1 MNHEPTTE
9 AGFMDSI
16 FWPSDPPSKP
26 QDKYFESYSHY
37 GIHEDMLK
45 DKQRTKAFKSAIL
58 NNKFLFKDKIVLDIG
73 CGTGILSFFAAKAG
87 ASHVYAIDNSSII
100 LSAMQIAEI
109 NKFSKITFIHG
120 KVEEVSLPVSSVD
133 IIISDWMGYFL
144 LYENMLE
151 TIIYARNKW
160 LVPGGLMFPDRA
172 RLFFAGIEDAKF
184 KDEKFEFWNDVYG
197 IDMSLLRGVSLK
209 EAHIEEITSDAI
221 LSTSFPIFEVDLLRI
236 SAEEIEF
243 VSQYEIQFTRNDFMH
258 ALMAWFEVSFNQCHV
273 PVSFSTSPRVK
284 ETRWKQT
291 VFYLENSQPVCVGQI
306 LRGSVAIRKNLVE
319 PRGLDIKIS
328 FKIVNTK
335 YPLNTVQ
342 YFSLTR

>member
-1 MNHEPTTE
+1 MNHEPTSE
-9 AGFMDSI
+9 AGFTDPI
-16 FWPSDPPSKP
+16 FWPSDPPTKP
-26 QDKYFESYSHY
+26 LDKYFESYSHY

-45 DKQRTKAFKSAIL
+45 DKQRTRAFKNAIL
-58 NNKFLFKDKIVLDIG
+58 NNRYLFKDKTVLDIG
-73 CGTGILSFFAAKAG
+73 CGTGILSFFAVKAG

-100 LSAMQIAEI
+100 LSAMQIAEL
-109 NKFSKITFIHG
+109 NRFSAITFIHG
-120 KVEEVSLPVSSVD
+120 KVEEVSLPCSTVD

-160 LVPGGLMFPDRA
+160 LVPGGMMFPDRA
-172 RLFFAGIEDAKF
+172 RLFLAGIEDAKF

-197 IDMSLLRGVSLK
+197 IDMSILRGKSLQ

-221 LSTSFPIFEVDLLRI
+221 LSTSFPVFEVDLLRI
-236 SAEEIEF
+236 EAEEIEF

-258 ALMAWFEVSFNQCHV
+258 ALMGWFEVSFTQCHV

-291 VFYLENSQPVCVGQI
+291 IFYLENSQPVSVGQI
-306 LRGSVAIRKNLVE
+306 LRGSIAIRKNLVE

-328 FKIVNTK
+328 FKMVNK
-335 YPLNTVQ
+335 QYPIDTAQ